1 MTKCPCEVRRW
12 IVQRVCQSATDLPTR
27 PGGNGRAGRFVSR
40 TTVTFSAPYWSGIFG
55 RVFVVTQDTKIVFEA
70 SRPLV
75 KHADT
80 EHVSGRVKLG
90 VEVPSDASVQ
100 PADTIES
107 RIGSTGSGVTHRL
120 YRRHDPPAPIGPPA
134 FTRPESVSLAKGG
147 PVDAVHR
154 FRADRRHLAVRG
166 QDGSDASSISLCS
179 R

>member
-1 MTKCPCEVRRW
+1 MVTNLTAGIAR
-12 IVQRVCQSATDLPTR
+12 S
-27 PGGNGRAGRFVSR
+27 GFAGRSVHGIIG
-40 TTVTFSAPYWSGIFG
+40 TVSAPYGHVIFG
-55 RVFVVTQDTKIVFEA
+55 TVFVVTQGLKIVFEA
-70 SRPLV
+70 SRHLV

-80 EHVSGRVKLG
+80 EHVSGYVSLG
-90 VEVPSDASVQ
+90 VGVLGNVSVQ

-154 FRADRRHLAVRG
+154 FRADRRHRAVRG
-166 QDGSDASSISLCS
+166 QDGSDVSSISLCS